1 MSRTQS
7 GLQWDFPYGWAPC
20 NWIVIDG
27 LAHYGYRGDAVRIGR
42 KFAEMVANN
51 YAIEGT
57 IREKYNVVTG
67 STSATVQNGY
77 STNVI
82 GFGWTNGVYL
92 MIQRLMETESQS
104 EKVQP

>member
-1 MSRTQS
+1 
-7 GLQWDFPYGWAPC
+7 
-20 NWIVIDG
+20 
-27 LAHYGYRGDAVRIGR
+27 
-42 KFAEMVANN
+42 MVANN

-92 MIQRLMETESQS
+92 MIQRLMETEPQS